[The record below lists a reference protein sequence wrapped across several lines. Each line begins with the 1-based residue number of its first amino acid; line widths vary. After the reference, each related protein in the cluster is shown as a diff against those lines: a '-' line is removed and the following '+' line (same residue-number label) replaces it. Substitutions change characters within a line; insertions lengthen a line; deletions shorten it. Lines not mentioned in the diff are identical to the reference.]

1 MFLSQIIRAA
11 EVTNMRG
18 ARLMG
23 IEDVLFLL
31 RKDKVSLTS
40 YPDHVHGLGMRLV
53 TNLTLEL
60 DIW

>member
-1 MFLSQIIRAA
+1 
-11 EVTNMRG
+11 
-18 ARLMG
+18 MG